1 MIKFFKNL
9 IFQCILEC
17 CAKMVA
23 WCFTTDEVIH
33 FIMDNPGDGV
43 ESYNEEKREMYKTVF
58 E

>member
-1 MIKFFKNL
+1 MIKSKKML
-9 IFQCILEC
+9 IFECMLEF